1 MTDIVPVKTP
11 RSIKFTQY
19 LRPHGRA
26 VEQYIAVDDEL
37 ADMAD
42 RIIAHG
48 FAFSMELLTTGQV
61 ALYIDALYPRPE
73 VTVVT
78 EICPNGPE
86 VPIRIRKMISEF
98 VVSKHFTIG
107 KLNYE

>member
-1 MTDIVPVKTP
+1 MNVIP
-11 RSIKFTQY
+11 RSIEFTQY
-19 LRPHGRA
+19 MRPSGRA
-26 VEQYIAVDDEL
+26 VLQYIQVDDEL

-42 RIIAHG
+42 RIIARG
-48 FAFSMELLTTGQV
+48 FVFSMELLTTGDV
-61 ALYIDALYPRPE
+61 ALYIDDPHSNPD

-98 VVSKHFTIG
+98 VVSRRFTLG
-107 KLNYE
+107 KLNYD

>member
-1 MTDIVPVKTP
+1 MNVKTP
-11 RSIKFTQY
+11 RSIEFTQY
-19 LRPHGRA
+19 MRPSGRP
-26 VEQYIAVDDEL
+26 VLQYIQVDDEL

-48 FAFSMELLTTGQV
+48 FVFSMELLTTGDV
-61 ALYIDALYPRPE
+61 ALYIDDPFSSPD

-98 VVSKHFTIG
+98 VVSKRFTLG
-107 KLNYE
+107 KLNYD